1 MRRLLSIAIVAGF
14 GCRRAPAM
22 PPPGNADQSVR
33 DAVVLVCDAPARAES
48 ETRKGVSTSDAIS
61 MHLTDG
67 VGNDRVLTTVEG
79 WKTNGIDARALD
91 ALTTEAKVKTCAL
104 RSTVGGQ

>member
-1 MRRLLSIAIVAGF
+1 MITRLFAIAVVGM
-14 GCRRAPAM
+14 GCRKGPVM
-22 PPPGNADQSVR
+22 PPPGDADQSVR
-33 DAVVLVCDAPARAES
+33 DAVVLVCDAPARAEP
-48 ETRKGVSTSDAIS
+48 EIAKGGSRSDAIS
-61 MHLTDG
+61 LHLTDG
-67 VGNDRVLTTVEG
+67 VGNDRVLTMVEG